1 MRERIVNE
9 LPAATRARRRSLL
22 ADRHMGAVA
31 ARPDSTRRCA
41 AMHDTRDEIVIGAV
55 LRIRA
60 LRDTIACAQRRRPG
74 AADMVAVC
82 GPLLLTHL
90 PDGMRLRCSMSTA
103 SVP

>member
-9 LPAATRARRRSLL
+9 LAAATRAGRRSLL

-41 AMHDTRDEIVIGAV
+41 AMHDARDEIVIGAV

-60 LRDTIACAQRRRPG
+60 LRDTIARS
-74 AADMVAVC
+74 AAALALPTWSLCVVRYC
-82 GPLLLTHL
+82 SLICLTACVFAA
-90 PDGMRLRCSMSTA
+90 R
-103 SVP
+103 